1 MKINKI
7 EFKESI
13 RVKKEKLQITWT
25 KQDLKIIMMNTT
37 NLDLVQQQWIS
48 QLGQEIIE
56 WPSKEE

>member
-7 EFKESI
+7 EFEELI

-25 KQDLKIIMMNTT
+25 KQFLKIIMMNTT

>member
-7 EFKESI
+7 EFEELI

>member
-7 EFKESI
+7 EFDESI

-25 KQDLKIIMMNTT
+25 KQFLKIIMMNTT

>member
-7 EFKESI
+7 EFEELI

-48 QLGQEIIE
+48 QLGQEIID

>member
-7 EFKESI
+7 ELEESI

-48 QLGQEIIE
+48 QLGQEIID

>member
-7 EFKESI
+7 EFEESI

-25 KQDLKIIMMNTT
+25 KQFLKIIMMNTT

>member
-7 EFKESI
+7 EFEESI

>member
-7 EFKESI
+7 EFEELI

-25 KQDLKIIMMNTT
+25 KQFLKIIMMNTT

-48 QLGQEIIE
+48 QLGQEIID